1 MKIPNIR
8 DMRFNIIK
16 HISLNFPKT
25 AFAYRYMQH
34 DWKNVKTLEEALEFY
49 HKWHNDMLTSVNPVR
64 IKAIKSIVY
73 PLYAMLTGTS
83 FESKIA
89 V

>member
-1 MKIPNIR
+1 
-8 DMRFNIIK
+8 
-16 HISLNFPKT
+16 
-25 AFAYRYMQH
+25 MQNE
-34 DWKNVKTLEEALEFY
+34 WSNVETLEEALEFY
-49 HKWHNDMLTSVNPVR
+49 HKWHDNMLTSVNPAR